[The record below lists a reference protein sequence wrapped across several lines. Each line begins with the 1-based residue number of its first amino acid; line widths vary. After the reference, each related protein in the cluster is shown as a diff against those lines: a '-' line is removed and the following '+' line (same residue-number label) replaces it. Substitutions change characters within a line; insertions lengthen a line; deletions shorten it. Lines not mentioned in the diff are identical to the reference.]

1 MNPSK
6 NDLSAIYPRCR
17 SLLDPDIWQQIIS
30 SHDLNKKPD
39 NFPEIIRYF
48 GPHARLPEFLAELA
62 RLEWNIFRV
71 KENSVSIPGDPEEM
85 AINPTLILLEL
96 QWKNLVDNVTS
107 LSPQA
112 PEPGKEYVLIWK
124 YPEDGGLH
132 MKAASLEDLLILKM
146 IFEGI
151 DRWEVARIGTLPIFA
166 VDAAMDRAV
175 DRGIIIAPLS
185 RIRRDLDGA
194 SPDTSKHFLTSSVF
208 VLQWHITQACD
219 LHCKH
224 CYDRSDRSALTLEQ
238 ALTIIDDLDIFCRE
252 RHVKGRVSFTG
263 GNPLLH
269 PEFLSIYKAAADRG
283 FTLSVLG
290 NPSTREQVEALCSI
304 QQPDFFQLSLEGL
317 PEYNDFIRGEGH
329 FERSMRFLEILR
341 ELGVYTMV
349 MLTVTKG
356 NIHQV
361 IPLGELLRGK
371 TDVFYFNRLSKVGE
385 GASLELPTK
394 QEYMSFLERYLEAYD
409 KNPVLGLKD
418 NLINILKYRKGL
430 EPFGGCTGFG
440 CGAAF
445 NFVAILADGEV
456 HACRKFPSPIGN
468 VFDQRIGKIYD
479 SEIARRYR
487 AGCAECR
494 SCPLRYMC
502 GGCLANAYS
511 YGLDIFK
518 QKDPYCF
525 LNSE

>member
-6 NDLSAIYPRCR
+6 SDLAAIYPRCR
-17 SLLDPDIWQQIIS
+17 SLVDPDIWQQIIS
-30 SHDLNKKPD
+30 SYDLNNKPE
-39 NFPEIIRYF
+39 NFPEIIASYD
-48 GPHARLPEFLAELA
+48 PHARLPEFLAELA
-62 RLEWNIFRV
+62 RLEWNVFRV
-71 KENSVSIPGDPEEM
+71 KENSVSLPGDSEEM
-85 AINPTLILLEL
+85 IINPTLILLEL
-96 QWKNLVDNVTS
+96 RWKNLADNVTS
-107 LSPQA
+107 PSPQA
-112 PEPGKEYVLIWK
+112 PEPRNEYVLVWK
-124 YPEDGGLH
+124 HPEDSGLH
-132 MKAASLEDLLILKM
+132 MKAASPEDLLILKM
-146 IFEGI
+146 ISECI
-151 DRWEVARIGTLPIFA
+151 DRREVARMGTLPIFA

-175 DRGIIIAPLS
+175 DRGIIVAPPS
-185 RIRRDLDGA
+185 RVRRDLDIIEA

-208 VLQWHITQACD
+208 VLQWHITQDCD

-269 PEFLSIYKAAADRG
+269 PEFLSIYKAASDRG

-290 NPSTREQVEALCSI
+290 NPSTREQVEALCSV

-317 PEYNDFIRGEGH
+317 PEYNDFIRGKGH
-329 FERSMRFLEILR
+329 FERTMRFLETLR

-349 MLTVTKG
+349 MLTLTKD

-394 QEYMSFLERYLEAYD
+394 QEYMSFLKAYLEACG

-418 NLINILKYRKGL
+418 NLINILKYQKGL

-445 NFVAILADGEV
+445 HFVALLADGEV
-456 HACRKFPSPIGN
+456 HACRKFPSLIGN
-468 VFDQRIGKIYD
+468 LFDQTIGEIYD
-479 SEIARRYR
+479 ADVARRYR

-494 SCPLRYMC
+494 SCHLRYVC

-511 YGLDIFK
+511 HGLDIFRE
-518 QKDPYCF
+518 KDPYCF
-525 LNSE
+525 L